1 MLSDC
6 HMHTQFSLD
15 SDADPEEMIRSGI
28 SKGLDAVCI
37 TDHEDKDYISEG
49 NKWTFDVD
57 EYFTQLTK
65 LREKYRREIDVRI
78 GVEIGLQ
85 PHLGE
90 YYQSYTRQKPFDLV
104 IGSVHLIGSRDPYYK
119 EFFEGRSDAG
129 AYEET
134 FLETYEDI
142 RNVEDFDVLG
152 HLDYVTR
159 YGRNQAKEYSYSRFS
174 DIIDQILKYLIEH
187 GKGIELNTA
196 GLKYG
201 LPYAHPHPDVLKRY
215 RELGGEIITVGA
227 DAHKPEHTAYDFRKV
242 PDLLKSCGFR
252 YYTEFV
258 QRKAV
263 FKKLLL
269 YGGGCADR
277 MEIDYGGI
285 VTGRSDHSDARD
297 PRGSEGISHDG
308 RCGAVSGIEAGAA

>member
-15 SDADPEEMIRSGI
+15 SDTDPEEMIKSAV

-37 TDHEDKDYISEG
+37 TDHEDKDYVSEG
-49 NKWTFDVD
+49 NLWTFDVD
-57 EYFTQLTK
+57 AYFTQMEK
-65 LREKYRREIDVRI
+65 LREKYRRALDLRI

-90 YYQSYTRQKPFDLV
+90 YYRAYVRQKPFDFV
-104 IGSVHLIGSRDPYYK
+104 IGSVHLIGFRDPYYK
-119 EFFEGRSDAG
+119 EFFEGRSDAD
-129 AYEET
+129 AYKET

-142 RNVEDFDVLG
+142 RRIEDFDVLG

-159 YGRNQAKEYSYSRFS
+159 YGNHQAEEYSYAKFS
-174 DIIDQILKYLIEH
+174 DIIDLILRYLIEH

-201 LPYAHPHPDVLKRY
+201 LPYAHPHMDVLNRY

-227 DAHKPEHTAYDFRKV
+227 DAHKPEHVAYDFHKV
-242 PDLLKSCGFR
+242 PEILKSCGFR

-263 FKKLLL
+263 FKKL
-269 YGGGCADR
+269 
-277 MEIDYGGI
+277 
-285 VTGRSDHSDARD
+285 
-297 PRGSEGISHDG
+297 P
-308 RCGAVSGIEAGAA
+308 

>member
-6 HMHTQFSLD
+6 HMHTQFSPD
-15 SDADPEEMIRSGI
+15 SEADPEAMIESAI
-28 SKGLDAVCI
+28 AKNLDAVCF
-37 TDHEDKDYISEG
+37 TDHEDKDYASEG

-57 EYFTQLTK
+57 QYFDRMKDLQ
-65 LREKYRREIDVRI
+65 EKYRLKIPVRI

-90 YYQSYTRQKPFDLV
+90 HYRDYVRQKPFDFV
-104 IGSVHLIGSRDPYYK
+104 IGSVHVVKSVDPYYK
-119 EFFEGRSDAG
+119 EFYEGRSDAD

-134 FLETYEDI
+134 FAETYENI
-142 RNVEDFDVLG
+142 RRVEDFDVLG

-159 YGRNQAKEYSYSRFS
+159 YGMHKEEEYSYRRFA
-174 DIIDQILKYLIEH
+174 DIIDEILRYLIGH

-201 LPYAHPHPDVLKRY
+201 LPYAHPHKDVLRRY

-227 DAHKPEHTAYDFRKV
+227 DAHKPEHVAYDFHKV
-242 PDLLKSCGFR
+242 PEILKSCGFR

-263 FKKLLL
+263 FKKL
-269 YGGGCADR
+269 
-277 MEIDYGGI
+277 
-285 VTGRSDHSDARD
+285 
-297 PRGSEGISHDG
+297 
-308 RCGAVSGIEAGAA
+308 